1 MYRNILKN
9 FLLVIMVALAVN
21 VVLSCV
27 MMNYIML
34 DRQTNDMLYTLRLI
48 DNGLDYSEPLQEQVE
63 ELNAVPLSDE
73 SRIIIVSYDGEL
85 VADSDYVED
94 AMPEDYPAKEEIAE
108 AIEYGTGAAKRVSE
122 RTKQETLYTSLN
134 TDGYVIRLS
143 VPYHSLEYVQLLVP
157 VFLFTVAVA
166 LLVGGVIS
174 WRLTLSITK
183 PLNEIAEE
191 FSKNDELHFK
201 EYEYE
206 ELNEITQSAQKL
218 SEGLKNAVEEVKQA
232 QQVRQDFFA
241 NASHE
246 LKTPITSIQGY
257 AELLDGGMD
266 IDAGT
271 RKVFISR
278 IKAEAYNMTNLIND
292 ILEISRLELK
302 KDTPILMDVN
312 VDSIID
318 DVLKSYEP
326 MIRENGLSVSVKY
339 SGKTIQSNP
348 KHIQQIVSN
357 LISNSVKYNK
367 PGGFVNI
374 EAGKHNH
381 SFYFR
386 IQDSGIGIPEDSRER
401 IFERFY
407 RVDKGRSRK
416 MGGTGLGLSIVNH
429 IVQYYNGRI
438 FLESEEN
445 KGTDIV
451 IEWDL

>member
-1 MYRNILKN
+1 MYKNILKN
-9 FLLVIMVALAVN
+9 ILLVIVAALAVN
-21 VVLSCV
+21 VILSCV

-34 DRQTNDMLYTLRLI
+34 DRQTNDMIYTLQMI
-48 DNGLDYSEPLQEQVE
+48 DNSLDYSKPLQEQVM
-63 ELNAVPLSDE
+63 ELNRVPMTEE
-73 SRIIIVSYDGEL
+73 SRIIVVSHEGEL
-85 VADSDYVED
+85 LADSAYMEN
-94 AMPEDYPAKEEIAE
+94 APKEDYLSKEEIAE
-108 AIEYGTGAAKRVSE
+108 AIESGTGSAKRVSE
-122 RTKQETLYTSLN
+122 RTKIETLYTSLN
-134 TDGYVIRLS
+134 ADGYVIRLS
-143 VPYHSLEYVQLLVP
+143 VPYHSFEYVRMLAP
-157 VFLFTVAVA
+157 VYLFTVAVA
-166 LLVGGVIS
+166 LLVGGVLS
-174 WRLTLSITK
+174 WRLTLSITR
-183 PLNEIAEE
+183 PLNEIADE
-191 FSKNDELHFK
+191 FSKHNELNFK

-206 ELNEITQSAQKL
+206 ELNDITHSAQEL
-218 SEGLKNAVEEVKQA
+218 SERLENAVEEVKQA
-232 QQVRQDFFA
+232 QQMRQDFFA

-257 AELLDGGMD
+257 AELLDGNME
-266 IDAGT
+266 IDSRT
-271 RKVFISR
+271 RKIFISR
-278 IKAEAYNMTNLIND
+278 IKAEAYNMSNLIND

-302 KDTPILMDVN
+302 KDSPILMEVN

-339 SGKTIQSNP
+339 SGRMIQANP

-367 PGGFVNI
+367 PGGFINI
-374 EAGKHNH
+374 EAGMRSR

-401 IFERFY
+401 VFERFY